1 MVRFMQDNRSFSL
14 RQGTVRGLRFQ
25 LPPAALAK
33 LVRVLRAASS
43 TSQSICASNRLE
55 SQTEG
60 DQLQVTPI
68 QPWTLPCLSVVIP
81 AYNEVKTIST
91 VIKTVLAQT
100 VVKEVIVI
108 DDGSNDGTWEA
119 IQSVQREHGHVKALR
134 HSQNLGKGAALRTGF
149 AQATAPVVIIQD
161 ADLEYD
167 PKEYSILL
175 EPILQGKAD
184 VVFGFRFLG
193 GPHRVLYY
201 WHSVGNKV
209 ITTLSN
215 ICTNLNLT
223 DIEAGSKVFRREILE
238 KITLFEN
245 RFGIEPEITAKVARL
260 EGVRIFEVPISY
272 SGRSYPEGKKIHWS
286 DGLVAHW
293 CILKYN
299 FVRGGG

>member
-1 MVRFMQDNRSFSL
+1 MM
-14 RQGTVRGLRFQ
+14 
-25 LPPAALAK
+25 
-33 LVRVLRAASS
+33 
-43 TSQSICASNRLE
+43 
-55 SQTEG
+55 
-60 DQLQVTPI
+60 PI

-91 VIKTVLAQT
+91 IITTVLAQP
-100 VVKEVIVI
+100 VVQEAIVV

-119 IQSVQREHGHVKALR
+119 IQSAQREHGRVKALR

-149 AQATAPVVIIQD
+149 AQATAPVVVIQD
-161 ADLEYD
+161 ADVEYD

-184 VVFGFRFLG
+184 VVFGSRFLG

-223 DIEAGSKVFRREILE
+223 DIEVGLKAFRREMLE
-238 KITLFEN
+238 KITLCEN
-245 RFGIEPEITAKVARL
+245 RFGIDPEITAKVARL

-272 SGRSYPEGKKIHWS
+272 SGRSYAEGKKIDWR
-286 DGLVAHW
+286 DGLVVLW

-299 FVRGGG
+299 FVRLGD

>member
-1 MVRFMQDNRSFSL
+1 MKQ
-14 RQGTVRGLRFQ
+14 Q
-25 LPPAALAK
+25 
-33 LVRVLRAASS
+33 
-43 TSQSICASNRLE
+43 
-55 SQTEG
+55 G

-91 VIKTVLAQT
+91 VITTVLAQP
-100 VVKEVIVI
+100 VVEEVIVV

-119 IQSVQREHGHVKALR
+119 IQSVQLELGRVKALR
-134 HSQNLGKGAALRTGF
+134 HLQNLGKGAALRTGF
-149 AQATAPVVIIQD
+149 AQAAARVVVTQD

-175 EPILQGKAD
+175 EPILKGKAD
-184 VVFGFRFLG
+184 VVFGSRFLG

-223 DIEAGSKVFRREILE
+223 DIETGSKVFRREMLE
-238 KITLFEN
+238 KITLYEN
-245 RFGIEPEITAKVARL
+245 RFGIDPEITAKVARL
-260 EGVRIFEVPISY
+260 EGIRIFEVPISY
-272 SGRSYPEGKKIHWS
+272 SGRSYAEGKKIGWR
-286 DGLVAHW
+286 DGFIVLW

-299 FVRGGG
+299 FIHRGD